1 VTDPSTTSAKHPGLG
16 AGRRLR
22 IGIDA
27 HVVGRRQTGNERV
40 LVNLIPALQRVTDH
54 DIVAY
59 FTLPEAAEAW
69 RRKRLPRVEV
79 RMLRPTFAP
88 LRILLSLPI
97 LAVRDR
103 LDVLLSH
110 SNSPPLAPCPV
121 VTLIH
126 DVAFARH
133 PEHFSAYRRSYMN
146 LTMPASMRWSDGLV
160 VVSRFTRDEVVDLYR
175 IPPERITIALNG
187 VDATLVHPSAPPLV
201 DPPYFL
207 AAGVLDPRKNLV
219 TVVRAYR
226 ELVARRPDVTARL
239 VIVGKAGRDAEPLRR
254 MTEDLRRSG
263 RIVLPG
269 YVSDE
274 HLAALLVRASAFV
287 YPSVYEGFGL
297 PPLEAMAAGV
307 PTLVADIPVM
317 REVVGDAAVRIAATD
332 VEAWSR
338 ALERIVDDTDHRRAL
353 IEAGGRRS
361 STFTWDAQART
372 IAEALERAVARGR
385 RRPGWRRSG
394 GISTRRGG
402 TAGAGSS

>member
-1 VTDPSTTSAKHPGLG
+1 MTDPSTTSAKHPGLG

-79 RMLRPTFAP
+79 RMLRPTFPP

-201 DPPYFL
+201 EPPYFL
-207 AAGVLDPRKNLV
+207 
-219 TVVRAYR
+219 
-226 ELVARRPDVTARL
+226 
-239 VIVGKAGRDAEPLRR
+239 
-254 MTEDLRRSG
+254 
-263 RIVLPG
+263 
-269 YVSDE
+269 
-274 HLAALLVRASAFV
+274 
-287 YPSVYEGFGL
+287 
-297 PPLEAMAAGV
+297 AAGV

-385 RRPGWRRSG
+385 RRPGWGRSG

>member
-1 VTDPSTTSAKHPGLG
+1 
-16 AGRRLR
+16 
-22 IGIDA
+22 
-27 HVVGRRQTGNERV
+27 
-40 LVNLIPALQRVTDH
+40 
-54 DIVAY
+54 
-59 FTLPEAAEAW
+59 
-69 RRKRLPRVEV
+69 
-79 RMLRPTFAP
+79 
-88 LRILLSLPI
+88 
-97 LAVRDR
+97 
-103 LDVLLSH
+103 
-110 SNSPPLAPCPV
+110 
-121 VTLIH
+121 
-126 DVAFARH
+126 
-133 PEHFSAYRRSYMN
+133 
-146 LTMPASMRWSDGLV
+146 
-160 VVSRFTRDEVVDLYR
+160 
-175 IPPERITIALNG
+175 
-187 VDATLVHPSAPPLV
+187 
-201 DPPYFL
+201 PYFL

-254 MTEDLRRSG
+254 LTEDLRRSG